1 MLDHKIKPG
10 KEESKDMSSL
20 RISKDEGLL
29 CTVLNVLHTICLIL
43 IVTKIMS
50 SHYYYFH
57 FRDQENQSLER
68 LSNLPKVM
76 QVSRPELVQSD
87 SGAMLLSRPPQES

>member
-1 MLDHKIKPG
+1 
-10 KEESKDMSSL
+10 
-20 RISKDEGLL
+20 
-29 CTVLNVLHTICLIL
+29 
-43 IVTKIMS
+43 MS

-57 FRDQENQSLER
+57 FRDKANQSLER

-87 SGAMLLSRPPQES
+87 SGAILLPRPPQES